1 MALCSAGR
9 HTMGNY
15 SAQLNSDTHDSSTIV
30 RVDIFTY
37 YFVYLEYFPI
47 ILIYLESLFYRLSFD
62 IIFA

>member
-1 MALCSAGR
+1 MGSATTVANRGIKLQSI
-9 HTMGNY
+9 GLAV
-15 SAQLNSDTHDSSTIV
+15 SV

-47 ILIYLESLFYRLSFD
+47 LLIYLESLFYRLSFD

>member
-1 MALCSAGR
+1 MVGAG
-9 HTMGNY
+9 
-15 SAQLNSDTHDSSTIV
+15 V

-47 ILIYLESLFYRLSFD
+47 IFIYLESLFYRLSFD